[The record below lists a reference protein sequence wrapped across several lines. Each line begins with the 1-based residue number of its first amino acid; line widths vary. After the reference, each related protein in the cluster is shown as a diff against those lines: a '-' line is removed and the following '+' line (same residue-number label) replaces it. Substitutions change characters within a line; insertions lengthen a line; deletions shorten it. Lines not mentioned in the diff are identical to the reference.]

1 MLTCSHSAVTLI
13 AIPCNRPAVA
23 LADVMGGAAAEQAL
37 AASRRGMAPGGW
49 NPMKIAIGCDE
60 AGYALKEILKPF
72 IVAEGHEVEDFGAFD
87 SKPVL
92 YPDIGHAVA
101 TAVAAGKCES
111 AVLICG
117 TGIGMAITANKVKG
131 IRAAQCHDTYSAER
145 ARKSNDAQIVTLG
158 ARVIGSELAKVI
170 VHSFLAARFSGG
182 PSAAKVERILA
193 YESGEA

>member
-1 MLTCSHSAVTLI
+1 MSAGG
-13 AIPCNRPAVA
+13 VA
-23 LADVMGGAAAEQAL
+23 TRHGA
-37 AASRRGMAPGGW
+37 GGGW

>member
-1 MLTCSHSAVTLI
+1 
-13 AIPCNRPAVA
+13 
-23 LADVMGGAAAEQAL
+23 
-37 AASRRGMAPGGW
+37 
-49 NPMKIAIGCDE
+49 MKIAIGADE

-72 IVAEGHEVEDFGAFD
+72 IVAEGHEVADFGTFD
-87 SKPVL
+87 GKPVL
-92 YPDIGHAVA
+92 YPDIAHAA
-101 TAVAAGKCES
+101 AAAVAAGEQES

-158 ARVIGSELAKVI
+158 ARVIGPELAKTI
-170 VHSFLAARFSGG
+170 IATFLSARFAGG

-193 YESGEA
+193 YENGQS

>member
-1 MLTCSHSAVTLI
+1 
-13 AIPCNRPAVA
+13 
-23 LADVMGGAAAEQAL
+23 
-37 AASRRGMAPGGW
+37 
-49 NPMKIAIGCDE
+49 MKIAIGCDE
-60 AGYALKEILKPF
+60 AGYALKELLKPF
-72 IVAEGHEVEDFGAFD
+72 IAAQGHEVADFGTFD
-87 SKPVL
+87 GKPVL

-101 TAVAAGKCES
+101 AAVAAGQYDS

-158 ARVIGSELAKVI
+158 ARVIGSELAKSV
-170 VHSFLAARFSGG
+170 VTSFLAARFSGG

-193 YESGEA
+193 YENGQA

>member
-1 MLTCSHSAVTLI
+1 
-13 AIPCNRPAVA
+13 
-23 LADVMGGAAAEQAL
+23 
-37 AASRRGMAPGGW
+37 
-49 NPMKIAIGCDE
+49 MKIAIGCDE
-60 AGYALKEILKPF
+60 AGYELKEILKPF

-92 YPDIGHAVA
+92 YPDIGHAAA
-101 TAVAAGKCES
+101 TAVAAGRCES
-111 AVLICG
+111 AVLVCG

-158 ARVIGSELAKVI
+158 ARVIGPELAKVI
-170 VHSFLAARFSGG
+170 VRSFLAARFDGG

-193 YESGEA
+193 YENGEA

>member
-1 MLTCSHSAVTLI
+1 M
-13 AIPCNRPAVA
+13 
-23 LADVMGGAAAEQAL
+23 
-37 AASRRGMAPGGW
+37 

-72 IVAEGHEVEDFGAFD
+72 IVAEGHEVVDFGAFD

-101 TAVAAGKCES
+101 TAVAAGKHES

-117 TGIGMAITANKVKG
+117 TGIGMAIIANKVKG
-131 IRAAQCHDTYSAER
+131 VRAAQRHDTYSAER

-158 ARVIGSELAKVI
+158 ARVIGPELAKVI
-170 VHSFLAARFSGG
+170 VRSFLAARFSGG
-182 PSAAKVERILA
+182 PSAAKVERIVA

>member
-1 MLTCSHSAVTLI
+1 
-13 AIPCNRPAVA
+13 
-23 LADVMGGAAAEQAL
+23 
-37 AASRRGMAPGGW
+37 
-49 NPMKIAIGCDE
+49 MKIAIGCDE

-72 IVAEGHEVEDFGAFD
+72 IAAQGHEVADFGTFD
-87 SKPVL
+87 GKPVL

-101 TAVAAGKCES
+101 AAVAAGKHDS

-158 ARVIGSELAKVI
+158 ARVIGPELAKSI
-170 VHSFLAARFSGG
+170 LNSFLAARFSGG
-182 PSAAKVERILA
+182 PSAKKVERIKA
-193 YESGEA
+193 YENEETERPIRV

>member
-1 MLTCSHSAVTLI
+1 
-13 AIPCNRPAVA
+13 
-23 LADVMGGAAAEQAL
+23 
-37 AASRRGMAPGGW
+37 
-49 NPMKIAIGCDE
+49 MKIAIGSDE

-72 IVAEGHEVEDFGAFD
+72 IVAEGHEVADFGTFD
-87 SKPVL
+87 GKPVL
-92 YPDIGHAVA
+92 YPDIAHAVA
-101 TAVAAGKCES
+101 TAVAAGEQDS

-158 ARVIGSELAKVI
+158 ARVIGPELAKSV

-182 PSAAKVERILA
+182 PSAAKVERIIA
-193 YESGEA
+193 YESGQA